1 MHNLPGKVRLGGRLF
16 LPSLGTLAPGLWP
29 RAESGVPA
37 KHCKTGKNLRTQT
50 QVVWLRDRVTM
61 APSDSQG
68 WRDPVFWKVPPCD
81 TGFWNSLA
89 GRSFLIQAPGPGQ
102 ATPGL
107 SVSCGGVGWTQAHIE
122 LLSSTTKIF

>member
-1 MHNLPGKVRLGGRLF
+1 
-16 LPSLGTLAPGLWP
+16 
-29 RAESGVPA
+29 
-37 KHCKTGKNLRTQT
+37 
-50 QVVWLRDRVTM
+50 M

-81 TGFWNSLA
+81 TGFWNSSA
-89 GRSFLIQAPGPGQ
+89 GKSFLIQAPGPSQ

-107 SVSCGGVGWTQAHIE
+107 SVSRGGVGWTQDHIE